1 MPETLKITSGS
12 DTIDAYLYSP
22 TETAVS
28 GLVVIAYGA
37 DGLTDDLTGP
47 WETMIRGYA
56 DSLLASGFFA
66 LIPDYF
72 GKTGTAPGPELLKM
86 LTDPRPE
93 VINMLQKNRR
103 DWEAA
108 LSDAVTHGGTLPGV
122 DASRVGLL
130 GFSLGGHLC
139 MRIRAASK
147 PKVMVAFFAPVFS
160 LLGELGPSGNVAHAE
175 IHHGEVD
182 SLVPFQ
188 NATIIKD
195 TLEAESTSTTLFAYP
210 GAGHGFNGDDDH
222 NKTAR
227 TLSKSRTL
235 SFFETHL

>member
-1 MPETLKITSGS
+1 MLETLKITSGS

-56 DSLLASGFFA
+56 ESLAASGFFA

-72 GKTGTAPGPELLKM
+72 GKTGTAPGLQNLDLENLLS
-86 LTDPRPE
+86 
-93 VINMLQKNRR
+93 NRR
-103 DWEAA
+103 DWENA
-108 LSDAVTHGGTLPGV
+108 LSDAVTHGRTLTGV

-139 MRIRAASK
+139 LRIRAASK
-147 PKVMVAFFAPVFS
+147 PKVMVEFFAPAA
-160 LLGELGPSGNVAHAE
+160 GGLGPSGHVAHAE
-175 IHHGEVD
+175 IHHGKKD
-182 SLVPFQ
+182 ILLPLFQ
-188 NATIIKD
+188 NATIIKGI
-195 TLEAESTSTTLFAYP
+195 LEAESTSTTLFAYP
-210 GAGHGFNGDDDH
+210 GAGHGFNGDDAD

>member
-12 DTIDAYLYSP
+12 DTIDADLYSP
-22 TETAVS
+22 TGTAAS
-28 GLVVIAYGA
+28 GLVVIAYGT
-37 DGLTDDLTGP
+37 DGLTDDLNGP

-56 DSLLASGFFA
+56 DSLIASGFFA

-72 GKTGTAPGPELLKM
+72 GKTRTAPGPGAFLL
-86 LTDPRPE
+86 
-93 VINMLQKNRR
+93 LQAFRR
-103 DWEAA
+103 DWEKA
-108 LSDAVTHGGTLPGV
+108 LSDAVTHGGTLPRV

-147 PKVMVAFFAPVFS
+147 PKVMVEFFAPACS
-160 LLGELGPSGNVAHAE
+160 HLGGLGPSGNVAHAE
-175 IHHGEVD
+175 IHHGIEDDPVD
-182 SLVPFQ
+182 ISE
-188 NATIIKD
+188 AETIKG

-210 GAGHGFNGDDDH
+210 GAGHGFVGDDDD